1 MSFVVS
7 TRGCY
12 HLAAIVIVSITRT
25 LSEIDIDRTCR
36 VAETDRTRTMPIEKS
51 RIYRCK
57 SLYFLPLLLL
67 LLLWTARCP
76 ITSLTIN
83 FISNGAI
90 EYAIKKNTSGKLIT
104 FERVLRAR
112 IRIETFESKHFVI
125 CSRILLCVSDCRG

>member
-51 RIYRCK
+51 RMDL
-57 SLYFLPLLLL
+57 SLQKIILFSSSSSSSSSF
-67 LLLWTARCP
+67 CP
-76 ITSLTIN
+76 M
-83 FISNGAI
+83 
-90 EYAIKKNTSGKLIT
+90 
-104 FERVLRAR
+104 ERS
-112 IRIETFESKHFVI
+112 I
-125 CSRILLCVSDCRG
+125 